1 VFNIIQKT
9 FQYGNQQVTLE
20 TGRMARQADGAV
32 VVTMGDTVV
41 LVTVCF
47 AKPSGELEYKGML
60 PLTVNYQEKP
70 YAAGKIPGGFFKREG
85 KPSEKETLTSRLLD
99 RPIRP
104 LFPEGFCQEVQI
116 IATVISL
123 DPNVDGE
130 IPALLGASAALA
142 ISGLPIAANLAAAK
156 VGYRNGEFLLN
167 PSNKELETS
176 QLDLI
181 VAGTKKAALMVESEA
196 DQLSEQVMLDAVFF
210 GHEHMQ
216 IAIDAITEF
225 ANEVNK
231 PKCNWQPAPI
241 NTALKSS
248 IEAALSEKIKA
259 AYQIKAKG
267 ERQEELAKIRNEALL
282 QFVNNDDAPIKEA
295 EIKAEVERLESFI
308 VRNEIIN
315 NKVRIDG
322 RDLTTVRQIVPKIAV
337 LPKTHGSALF
347 TRGET
352 QALAICTLGTER
364 DAQIIDSIDG
374 EYRETFML
382 HYNFPPFSVG
392 ECGFVGTPKRREIG
406 HGKLAKRAIVPVL
419 PGIENFPYVIRV
431 VSEVLESN
439 GSSSMA
445 TVCGTSLALMDAGVP
460 IKAPVAGIAMG
471 LVKEEDKFAVLSD
484 ILGDEDHLG
493 DMDFKVA
500 GTANGVTALQMD
512 IKIEG
517 IDRNIMDIALKQA
530 KEGRLHILGIM
541 SEIINQSR
549 TNISSNAPRI
559 LMMQVKSDKIKDIIG
574 KGGAT
579 IRSIVEKTGVNI
591 DIDDDGLVKIASVD
605 EQAGLDAK
613 KEIEMIIA
621 DAEIGKIY
629 DGKVVKI
636 VDFGAFVNFL
646 PGKDGLV
653 HISQLAE
660 GRVEKVE
667 DILKEGQAVRVKVL
681 DVDRQGRI
689 KLSIKEAEANNDNN
703 SDADNNN
710 NNSNINAISN

>member
-1 VFNIIQKT
+1 VFNIIKKT

-20 TGRMARQADGAV
+20 TGLMARQADGAV
-32 VVTMGDTVV
+32 VVTMGETVV
-41 LVTVCF
+41 LVTVVY
-47 AKPSGELEYKGML
+47 GEEVEYKGML
-60 PLTVNYQEKP
+60 PYTVEYREKTS
-70 YAAGKIPGGFFKREG
+70 AAGKIPGGYFKREG
-85 KPSEKETLTSRLLD
+85 KLSEKETLTSRLID
-99 RPIRP
+99 RPSRP
-104 LFPEGFCQEVQI
+104 LFPEGFSRDIQL
-116 IATVISL
+116 IASVISL
-123 DPNVDGE
+123 DSNVDGE

-142 ISGLPIAANLAAAK
+142 ISGLPVAVFAGAK

-167 PSNKELETS
+167 PSNKEIETS

-181 VAGTKKAALMVESEA
+181 VAGTKKAVLMVESEA
-196 DQLSEQVMLDAVFF
+196 DQLPEQVMLDAVFF
-210 GHEHMQ
+210 GHEQMQ
-216 IAIDAITEF
+216 VAIDAITEF
-225 ANEVNK
+225 AAEAGK
-231 PKCNWQPAPI
+231 PKLNWVPANSNI
-241 NTALKSS
+241 ELKAS
-248 IEAALSEKIKA
+248 IEAAFGDKIKS
-259 AYQIKAKG
+259 AYQVKAKT
-267 ERQEELAKIRNEALL
+267 ERQDILSNIRKEAVS
-282 QFVNNDDAPIKEA
+282 QFVNSDNA
-295 EIKAEVERLESFI
+295 EIKETVVKTEIENLESFI
-308 VRNEIIN
+308 VRDQILT

-322 RDLTTVRQIVPKIAV
+322 RDLTTVRQIVPKVGV

-352 QALAICTLGTER
+352 QALVVCTLGTER
-364 DAQIIDSIDG
+364 DAQIIDSLDG

-392 ECGFVGTPKRREIG
+392 EIGFVGSPKRREIG

-419 PGIENFPYVIRV
+419 PGIENFPYVLRV
-431 VSEVLESN
+431 VSDILESN

-445 TVCGTSLALMDAGVP
+445 TVCGTSMALMDAGVP

-471 LVKEEDKFAVLSD
+471 LVKEDDKFAVLSD

-500 GTANGVTALQMD
+500 GTATGVTALQMD

-517 IDRNIMDIALKQA
+517 IDRNIMDVALKQA
-530 KEGRLHILGIM
+530 REGRLHILGTM
-541 SEIINQSR
+541 EAVLSSHR
-549 TNISSNAPRI
+549 GDVSSNAPRI

-579 IRSIVEKTGVNI
+579 IRGIVERTGVNI
-591 DIDDDGLVKIASVD
+591 DIDDDGNVKIASVS

-613 KEIEMIIA
+613 REIEMIIA

-653 HISQLAE
+653 HISQLSEA
-660 GRVEKVE
+660 RVDKVE

-689 KLSIKEAEANNDNN
+689 KLSIKEAEAANLA
-703 SDADNNN
+703 S
-710 NNSNINAISN
+710 